1 MFGRQVHGQ
10 AWELLAAA
18 STKSWIM
25 LTRSDSKTKTTNSC
39 VTIAAPTPAVV
50 VCFKAKERECV
61 HGCSH
66 TCSVGQ
72 VRVRVRVRARVCVR
86 VCLNDPAAG
95 AFWYCTETI
104 AARLEW
110 IVKVHIMTNYT
121 FISWLD

>member
-50 VCFKAKERECV
+50 VCSKAKERECV
-61 HGCSH
+61 CMG
-66 TCSVGQ
+66 
-72 VRVRVRVRARVCVR
+72 VRIRVQLGKCECVRARVCVR